1 MIFENN
7 ARVMKRSLV
16 LYKKLT
22 QTIIQTSDGPL
33 CYDYFDA
40 VKTYLDRS
48 EVKSALG
55 VKSSIKFELCSHT
68 VNANFQNSGDW
79 MRPYINQITPLLNSN
94 ISILA
99 YAGDADFMCNWMGVR
114 AWTINVPWDGHL
126 NYSKQ
131 NDSNWYSN
139 GTVAG
144 TIRSSESLTFLR
156 LFHAGHMA
164 PYDQPEVTLD
174 MFSRWISG
182 KIL

>member
-1 MIFENN
+1 M
-7 ARVMKRSLV
+7 
-16 LYKKLT
+16 
-22 QTIIQTSDGPL
+22 

-68 VNANFQNSGDW
+68 VNADFQNSGDW

-126 NYSKQ
+126 NYSKK
-131 NDSNWYSN
+131 NDSDWYSN

-144 TIRSSESLTFLR
+144 TIRSSGPLTFLR

>member
-1 MIFENN
+1 M
-7 ARVMKRSLV
+7 
-16 LYKKLT
+16 
-22 QTIIQTSDGPL
+22 

-68 VNANFQNSGDW
+68 VNAEFQNSGDW

-94 ISILA
+94 ISVLA

-114 AWTINVPWDGHL
+114 AWTINVPWNGHL

-131 NDSNWYSN
+131 KDTNWYSN

-144 TIRSSESLTFLR
+144 TIRSSKSLTFLR